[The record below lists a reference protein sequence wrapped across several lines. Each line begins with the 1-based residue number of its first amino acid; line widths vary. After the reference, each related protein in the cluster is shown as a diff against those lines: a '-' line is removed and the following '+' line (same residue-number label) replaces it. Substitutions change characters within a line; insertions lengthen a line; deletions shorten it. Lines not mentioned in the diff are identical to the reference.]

1 MAKFTVTLAVA
12 CRKRLEVEELRFIW
26 SQIRD
31 DYPLDVLSEAL
42 DDMANQ
48 DDDVCNPI
56 VGIRERARMVLRRRR
71 EAAQEALRREEEP
84 PATPEQRAKLRED
97 LRRVLAER
105 EKR

>member
-1 MAKFTVTLAVA
+1 
-12 CRKRLEVEELRFIW
+12 
-26 SQIRD
+26 
-31 DYPLDVLSEAL
+31 
-42 DDMANQ
+42 
-48 DDDVCNPI
+48 
-56 VGIRERARMVLRRRR
+56 MVLRRRR